1 MATTV
6 WMIITLF
13 IAVPTGQDN
22 DWKDTKFG
30 AVQLYT
36 TQFASRSE
44 CEAELVQ
51 LFHAE
56 EVEGVELQK
65 GPAGEM
71 VLFVPGE
78 FDEVI
83 ISHRSE
89 MCAEIKL

>member
-1 MATTV
+1 
-6 WMIITLF
+6 
-13 IAVPTGQDN
+13 
-22 DWKDTKFG
+22 
-30 AVQLYT
+30 
-36 TQFASRSE
+36 
-44 CEAELVQ
+44 LVQ